1 MRLTRYFYIFVL
13 LLVTGCTTLPNET
26 IVTTNIDQQKR
37 MAQLAQIKQWQAQ
50 GKIAFI
56 QPDKRQSANLRWD
69 FDNIDRINEIDLTTF
84 LGINILKISHQNDTY
99 EVEFDNNKYQS
110 KDLDNLIYD
119 LTGLVIPT
127 NALPHWMQ
135 ATTYLKSD
143 TVKSGTNGLPG
154 SISSHYQNEIWQ
166 IKYNN
171 YRLIN
176 GLAMPHSITIKKN
189 GITLKIAV
197 KKWTLN

>member
-13 LLVTGCTTLPNET
+13 LLVTGCTTLPDET
-26 IVTTNIDQQKR
+26 IVSTNINQEKR
-37 MAQLAQIKQWQAQ
+37 MEQLAQIKQWRAQ

-56 QPDKRQSANLRWD
+56 QPNKRQSASLKWD
-69 FDNIDRINEIDLTTF
+69 FDNVDRINEIDLTTF
-84 LGINILKISHQNDTY
+84 LGINILKISHQKDTY
-99 EVEFDNNKYQS
+99 EVEFDDNKYHS
-110 KDLDNLIYD
+110 RDLDNLIFD

-135 ATTYLKSD
+135 AATYLKSD
-143 TVKSGTNGLPG
+143 AVVSDTNGLPS
-154 SISSHYQNEIWQ
+154 SISSNYQNESWQ
-166 IKYNN
+166 IKYKN

-197 KKWTLN
+197 NKWTIS